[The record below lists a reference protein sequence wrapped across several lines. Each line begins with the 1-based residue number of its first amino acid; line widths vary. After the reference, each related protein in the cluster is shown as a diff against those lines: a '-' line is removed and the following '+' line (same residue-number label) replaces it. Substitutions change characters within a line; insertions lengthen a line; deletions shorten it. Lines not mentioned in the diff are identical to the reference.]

1 MFAVF
6 ALYMLTKISEP
17 ERCVQR
23 KVSIIIL
30 FVGAN
35 SNLPHICLKLQHFLS
50 FPWRYILQVD
60 TLTSKIA
67 FPARILDDEFLNEEY
82 EQVQLHTYM

>member
-6 ALYMLTKISEP
+6 ALYAHKNFWTDLKKNVYSGIYFLWELIQIYFTFASNSSISY
-17 ERCVQR
+17 R
-23 KVSIIIL
+23 
-30 FVGAN
+30 FHGA
-35 SNLPHICLKLQHFLS
+35 
-50 FPWRYILQVD
+50 ILQVD

-82 EQVQLHTYM
+82 EQVQLHTYI